1 MGDSQMMLPF
11 DEPQTDGLLEPI
23 ASWSN
28 LLEAWRS
35 VRRNHGSAGID
46 RMSIEGFEREL
57 ESNLRELRSD
67 LLAVRYRHQALRR
80 VWIPK
85 PQGGKRALGIPTIR
99 DRVAQQAVLRMIEPL
114 YEDTFSESSF
124 GFRRGRSQHQAIEH
138 ALKHIWSGCEW
149 VIDVDLRSFFDTIPH
164 WKMVARCKDRIEDER
179 VITIIARML
188 KAGVIQE
195 GRWEPTLEGTPQG
208 GPLSPLLSNIVLDQL
223 DKELEARG
231 HRFVRYADD
240 FQIFKSTYRAAYRVQ
255 DRIES
260 FLEKRMHLQVNRE
273 KSGMVHFEE
282 ATFLGFRY
290 GRPKGAGPRDACV
303 YVSEKAKS
311 RFKDRVRELTR
322 RTAGRS
328 IKGII
333 ADLNVYMRGWL
344 GYFRLARDYFFGDVM
359 QWIRRRL
366 RAIKLKQWGCRNAV
380 RKALIRAGEMPQ
392 RAAKMAL
399 SQFGWR
405 AACSPAAHKAL
416 PNSWFVRRGLYD
428 LGAHGLAPGAN

>member
-1 MGDSQMMLPF
+1 M
-11 DEPQTDGLLEPI
+11 
-23 ASWSN
+23 
-28 LLEAWRS
+28 
-35 VRRNHGSAGID
+35 
-46 RMSIEGFEREL
+46 
-57 ESNLRELRSD
+57 
-67 LLAVRYRHQALRR
+67 
-80 VWIPK
+80 
-85 PQGGKRALGIPTIR
+85 
-99 DRVAQQAVLRMIEPL
+99 
-114 YEDTFSESSF
+114 
-124 GFRRGRSQHQAIEH
+124 
-138 ALKHIWSGCEW
+138 HI
-149 VIDVDLRSFFDTIPH
+149 
-164 WKMVARCKDRIEDER
+164 
-179 VITIIARML
+179 
-188 KAGVIQE
+188 
-195 GRWEPTLEGTPQG
+195 
-208 GPLSPLLSNIVLDQL
+208 
-223 DKELEARG
+223 
-231 HRFVRYADD
+231 
-240 FQIFKSTYRAAYRVQ
+240 
-255 DRIES
+255 
-260 FLEKRMHLQVNRE
+260 QVNRE

-333 ADLNVYMRGWL
+333 ADLSVYMRGWL

-366 RAIKLKQWGCRNAV
+366 RGIKLKQWGCRNAV
-380 RKALIRAGEMPQ
+380 RKALIRAGVTP
-392 RAAKMAL
+392 RKAAKMAL